1 MSEPLF
7 NSAVTVCI
15 KCTGHDDRT
24 SSVRVQLE
32 IQTASSPL
40 QRKELNVRL
49 TDDADPF
56 FLFNL
61 MLGEDDFQSL
71 KVQQGLLV
79 DFTAFPQ
86 KLIELLQR
94 CAEEQSKDAPK
105 FVLQLI
111 RSEPLSHGLAELC
124 IVETNPFKHLT
135 HLALK
140 LQPGGDADV
149 KKYLASCLKRLQGD
163 HNNLSQR
170 LKLTESTLSGQ
181 LQESQKALS
190 ARTRELESLRS
201 EWSAHTDSLNAKHK
215 QEIAEIKQN
224 ALQTQR
230 DMEQRY
236 EQEKKQMEDMRQ
248 QRSSELQSRL
258 ADLQTANK
266 ELTDRKYRL
275 ESSVREL
282 KGKLTTLEE
291 DYQRAQHE
299 LQALRQ
305 QRGSLESDQRSREQT
320 LSQQQTRIAVM
331 QQEVRDKEAL
341 LAKSNQL
348 MESANEQKA
357 KLEES
362 IQHKNSLVAKLE
374 STVKSTSQEVMK
386 GNEIIKKLQGE
397 LKASLA
403 KLKLKNTVTGKQ
415 EKLLEERNQTL
426 RALQQDADGLKTKSQ
441 QLENE
446 NDRMR
451 ETLESTR
458 TKLEE
463 SRQLLKTNENVINW
477 LNKQVNEAQ
486 MSKRHGMFEVPTST
500 VAYRPQGVPAAVSSS
515 RPWPMSSTHLTN
527 TMSTIPQSTPMGYNS
542 STASAPSTSKR
553 SEPALDPK
561 YLQHPSQHH
570 SQPPGQHP
578 SQHPSQH
585 PGQYPTASARDGGP
599 LQKSGP
605 VPLQLSSTP
614 MAPTAPAPS
623 VPPLM
628 SAYFPPQLKG
638 TT

>member
-1 MSEPLF
+1 MNEPLF
-7 NSAVTVCI
+7 NNVVVVCM

-32 IQTASSPL
+32 LQTSSSPL
-40 QRKELNVRL
+40 QRKDLNVRL
-49 TDDADPF
+49 TDDTDPF

-61 MLGEDDFQSL
+61 VLGEEDFQSL

-94 CAEEQSKDAPK
+94 CVEEQHRDAPK
-105 FVLQLI
+105 FVVQLMY
-111 RSEPLSHGLAELC
+111 SEPLSHGVAELC

-140 LQPGGDADV
+140 LQPGSDADV
-149 KKYLASCLKRLQGD
+149 KKYLAACLKQLQGD
-163 HNNLSQR
+163 HNTLSQR
-170 LKLTESTLSGQ
+170 LKLTESTLSSQ

-201 EWSAHTDSLNAKHK
+201 EWSAHTESLVAKHK

-230 DMEQRY
+230 DLEQRY
-236 EQEKKQMEDMRQ
+236 ELEKKTMDERRLQG
-248 QRSSELQSRL
+248 SSEQQ
-258 ADLQTANK
+258 AKMAELQTANK
-266 ELTDRKYRL
+266 ELNDRKYRL

-282 KGKLTTLEE
+282 KGRLTTLEE
-291 DYQRAQHE
+291 DYQRAQHD
-299 LQALRQ
+299 LQMLRQ

-320 LSQQQTRIAVM
+320 VSQQQTRIAVLE
-331 QQEVRDKEAL
+331 QEVRDKEDL

-362 IQHKNSLVAKLE
+362 IQHKNSLVTKLE
-374 STVKSTSQEVMK
+374 SAIKSTSHEVMK

-426 RALQQDADGLKTKSQ
+426 KVLQQDADTLKTKCQ
-441 QLENE
+441 QQEHENE
-446 NDRMR
+446 RLKESL
-451 ETLESTR
+451 ETSR
-458 TKLEE
+458 AKLEE

-486 MSKRHGMFEVPTST
+486 LSKRHGLFEVPTST
-500 VAYRPQGVPAAVSSS
+500 VAYRPQGVPAAVSST

-527 TMSTIPQSTPMGYNS
+527 TLSTIPQSTPTAYNS
-542 STASAPSTSKR
+542 STASVPGTSKH

-561 YLQHPSQHH
+561 YLQRPN
-570 SQPPGQHP
+570 QHP
-578 SQHPSQH
+578 SQHPT
-585 PGQYPTASARDGGP
+585 PTPRDA
-599 LQKSGP
+599 GP

-614 MAPTAPAPS
+614 VSSSTSGPS
-623 VPPLM
+623 GPPLM
-628 SAYFPPQLKG
+628 SAYFPPQLQG